1 MGDNC
6 IRLGRIINVGIGVYK
21 LKMKV
26 DRRGRSKAR
35 CGEERFLKSN
45 FKNFIER
52 FLRSY

>member
-6 IRLGRIINVGIGVYK
+6 IRLGRIINVGIEK